1 MGMLDCQLCAK
12 AGWPRTSACV
22 QSRAVA
28 FSEADIRGPPLLSAE
43 TGAGCLLPV
52 VEPNSVLC
60 LSAASGALWGV
71 AN

>member
-28 FSEADIRGPPLLSAE
+28 FSEADIRGPPLLSAD
-43 TGAGCLLPV
+43 TGAGSLLPV
-52 VEPNSVLC
+52 VEPIPTVC
-60 LSAASGALWGV
+60 YV
-71 AN
+71 